1 LLDYLIET
9 ERQNLIDR
17 SQTGLRKQLQRYEE
31 DNSNDEESNNDD
43 DGYERTC
50 KIYLFCLEQ

>member
-9 ERQNLIDR
+9 ERQNLID
-17 SQTGLRKQLQRYEE
+17 QKGLRKQLQRYEE
-31 DNSNDEESNNDD
+31 DSSNDEESNN